1 MRKTFPLHVEGK
13 NPDRVLDATKHEIR
27 KYVKRQRRV
36 ALPAGVDYWD
46 FDCKFG
52 SSEETAAPVH
62 FAAITSLIDAA
73 ASEGAAQFYIEMVA
87 RNGYRVPKPVGSANP
102 ANPAD
107 SADSID
113 ANSQAS
119 FEADTGSN
127 KPA

>member
-1 MRKTFPLHVEGK
+1 MRKTFALHVEGK

-52 SSEETAAPVH
+52 SSEETATPVH

-73 ASEGAAQFYIEMVA
+73 ATEGAAQFYIELVA
-87 RNGYRVPKPVGSANP
+87 RDGHRMAR
-102 ANPAD
+102 PAD
-107 SADSID
+107 ATE
-113 ANSQAS
+113 AG
-119 FEADTGSN
+119 EADDAAPQHPRDAVGGPTH
-127 KPA
+127 PPEPPL